1 MNAGHA
7 SPLHADGLHL
17 VGVPGLPEVRE
28 GDDLAGLIAASVG
41 LADGD
46 VVVVAQK
53 VVSKAEGATA
63 EPAAGESREAARA
76 RLVRAETRRVVA
88 TSPHAAIVETRH
100 GFVCANAG
108 VDASNVGEGRLTL
121 LPRDPDAS
129 AGRLRAGLWNAAEV
143 DVAVVVSDSFGRPW
157 RLGQTDV
164 AIGCAGL
171 SPLRDERAGNDRQG
185 RSLTATQ
192 AAVADELAGAADLVR
207 AKADGVPVVVIR
219 GYSGPRRPDDG
230 ARALLR
236 PAADDLFPRGRGA
249 IADLLAGEDAS
260 RAFNPLAPPQAIPSA
275 DLDRAVAAGEAA
287 GHGLVEVERLGDS
300 PGSLAVVPRKADAL
314 VEAGACAGVLVAAL
328 ADLGHHA
335 TYRRADAGE
344 RGAVVVAVG
353 GPAPSSDEAGRAS
366 APAS

>member
-1 MNAGHA
+1 MNPGEA
-7 SPLHADGLHL
+7 PLHADGLHL

-28 GDDLAGLIAASVG
+28 GDDLAALIAASVE

-53 VVSKAEGATA
+53 IVSKAEGAVVQPEA
-63 EPAAGESREAARA
+63 WESPEDARA
-76 RLVRAETRRVVA
+76 RLLREETTRVVA
-88 TSPHAAIVETRH
+88 TSPNAVIVETRQ
-100 GFVCANAG
+100 GLVCANAG
-108 VDASNVGEGRLTL
+108 VDASNVPGGALTL

-129 AGRLRAGLWNAAEV
+129 ARRLRKGLWEAAGV
-143 DVAVVVSDSFGRPW
+143 DVAAVVSDSFGRPW

-219 GYSGPRRPDDG
+219 GYSGPRRPDNG

-236 PAADDLFPRGRGA
+236 PPADDLFRRGRGVV
-249 IADLLAGEDAS
+249 ADVLAGEE
-260 RAFNPLAPPQAIPSA
+260 APRTSHPRPPAQEVPSA

-287 GHGLVEVERLGDS
+287 GHGLVEVERLGDE
-300 PGSLAVVPRKADAL
+300 PGLLAVVPREADAL

-328 ADLGHHA
+328 ADLGHQA
-335 TYRRADAGE
+335 THRRAGPGE
-344 RGAVVVAVG
+344 HGAAVVAVG
-353 GPAPSSDEAGRAS
+353 SPEPPSDEAGRAS

>member
-1 MNAGHA
+1 M
-7 SPLHADGLHL
+7 SPGEAPSPHADGLSV
-17 VGVPGLPEVRE
+17 VGVTGLPEVRE
-28 GDDLAGLIAASVG
+28 GDDLAGLIAASVE

-63 EPAAGESREAARA
+63 EPAEGESPEDARA
-76 RLVRAETRRVVA
+76 RLVRDETARVVA
-88 TSPHAAIVETRH
+88 TAPHATIVETRH
-100 GFVCANAG
+100 GLVCANAG

-129 AGRLRAGLWNAAEV
+129 AQRLRAGLRDAAGA
-143 DVAVVVSDSFGRPW
+143 DVATVVSDSFGRPW
-157 RLGQTDV
+157 RVGQTDV

-171 SPLRDERAGNDRQG
+171 APLRDERAGSDREG
-185 RSLTATQ
+185 RPLTATQ

-219 GYSGPRRPDDG
+219 GYRGPRRPDGG

-236 PAADDLFPRGRGA
+236 PPADDLFPRGRGA
-249 IADLLAGEDAS
+249 VADLLAGEGAPRPS
-260 RAFNPLAPPQAIPSA
+260 RPRGPQRVPPA

-287 GHGLVEVERLGDS
+287 GHGLVEVERLGD
-300 PGSLAVVPRKADAL
+300 GADLLAVVPREANAL
-314 VEAGACAGVLVAAL
+314 VEAGTCAGVLVAAL

-335 TYRRADAGE
+335 THRRAETGE
-344 RGAVVVAVG
+344 HGAVIVAVG
-353 GPAPSSDEAGRAS
+353 NPEPSSDGARRAS
-366 APAS
+366 GPAS